1 MIIFGAVLSMLPGL
15 PVIQWLVAVQVLNG
29 ALLPIMLV
37 FILRL
42 SNDEQLMGTL
52 KNTRVYNILGWG
64 TFFLITTAVVL
75 MLGSQVLS
83 VLGIMK

>member
-1 MIIFGAVLSMLPGL
+1 MVLFGAAVSLIPNL

-29 ALLPIMLV
+29 ALLPIMLI

-42 SNDEQLMGTL
+42 ANDEQLMGSL
-52 KNTRVYNILGWG
+52 KNTRLYNILGWG
-64 TFFLITTAVVL
+64 TFFLITTAVVI

-83 VLGIMK
+83 MLGIIK